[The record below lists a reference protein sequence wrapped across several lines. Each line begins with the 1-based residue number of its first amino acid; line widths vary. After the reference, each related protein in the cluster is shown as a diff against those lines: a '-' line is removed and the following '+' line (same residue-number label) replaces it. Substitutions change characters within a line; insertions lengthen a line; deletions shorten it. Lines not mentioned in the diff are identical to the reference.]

1 MIRHTRIAITMGDP
15 AGVGPE
21 LCLRLV
27 TDKRLPQFCA
37 PIIIGDDSV
46 LRRVALEI
54 DVPYP
59 WQFGV
64 LTPKSWANCYTQIS
78 LPVLIDLGN
87 VERASQIEP
96 GKVSA
101 ECGRAAYEY
110 VKFAI
115 DEALAGRVDA
125 IATGPLHKEAL
136 HAAGVPH
143 PGHTEIL
150 AEQTN
155 TPRVCMMLTSD
166 EITCS
171 LATVHVGYRDVA
183 DLLTRDLVRETIEF
197 TAAAMEQ
204 LRGRK
209 PQLLVCGLNPHA
221 GEHGLFGH
229 HEEERVIAPA
239 IEDARAKGINVRGP
253 LPPDTAFL
261 PKFRKGT
268 DAYVCM
274 YHDQG
279 LIPLKALA
287 FEDAVNVT
295 LGLPIVRTSVD
306 HGTAFDIAWKGVA
319 DVSSFV
325 KAVQLA
331 VKLGNARL
339 QR

>member
-1 MIRHTRIAITMGDP
+1 MERLPRIAITMGDP

-21 LCLRLV
+21 LCLRLLREPRV
-27 TDKRLPQFCA
+27 RAVCA
-37 PIIIGDDSV
+37 PVVVGD
-46 LRRVALEI
+46 LALLNRVARRLGWPEPAAERVH
-54 DVPYP
+54 DM
-59 WQFGV
+59 
-64 LTPKSWANCYTQIS
+64 AN
-78 LPVLIDLGN
+78 LDA
-87 VERASQIEP
+87 EAIEP

-101 ECGRAAYEY
+101 ACGRAAFEY
-110 VKFAI
+110 VTFAT
-115 DEALAGRVDA
+115 DEALVGRVDA

-136 HAAGVPH
+136 NLAGVPF

-150 AEQTN
+150 AEQTGS
-155 TPRVCMMLTSD
+155 PRVCMMLTSD
-166 EITCS
+166 EITCT

-183 DLLTRDLVRETIEF
+183 DLLTRELVRETIEF
-197 TAAAMEQ
+197 TAAAMER

-209 PQLLVCGLNPHA
+209 PRLLVCGLNPHA

-239 IEDARAKGINVRGP
+239 IEDAREKGIDVTGP

-261 PKFRKGT
+261 PKYRKVA

-287 FEDAVNVT
+287 FEEAVNVT

-306 HGTAFDIAWKGVA
+306 HGTAFDIAWQGVA

-325 KAVQLA
+325 KAIELA
-331 VKLGNARL
+331 ARL
-339 QR
+339 SRGVAGSASGSSSFHAGGSVT